1 MILFGYMK
9 VPQKFVIQ
17 TSTAKHLDYFQ
28 TFMIINNSTMND
40 FVIKKNAMCI
50 HEGCLLLNS

>member
-1 MILFGYMK
+1 MILFDYMK

-17 TSTAKHLDYFQ
+17 TPTAKHLDYFQ

-40 FVIKKNAMCI
+40 FVIKRI
-50 HEGCLLLNS
+50 P